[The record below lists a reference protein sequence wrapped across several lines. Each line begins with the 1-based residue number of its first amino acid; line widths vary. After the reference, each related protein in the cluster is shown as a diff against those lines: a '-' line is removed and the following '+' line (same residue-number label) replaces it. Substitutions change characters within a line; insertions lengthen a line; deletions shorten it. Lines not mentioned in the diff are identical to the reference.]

1 MQHTLPALRLRWRPD
16 QRTLTWTALLLAL
29 GVTLALP
36 VGIRERAQ
44 PVTREAER
52 EPAVHSIARL
62 EEEQRQLKERIAAL
76 RTQLAEAQRRQA
88 SERAALGDI
97 EDALKQQRA
106 LAGLTRLTGPGLT
119 VLLDDSAMTAPAGA
133 AASDYIIHDTDV
145 RDVVNALWAAG
156 AEAIAINGE
165 RLVATS
171 SIVCVGTVIIIND
184 TRLSPPFQITAIGP
198 SPRLVE
204 AIDTAPQL
212 VPLRR
217 RAREVGVQVKMAAAE
232 RLEVPAYRGSLAQPR
247 GGGLL
252 R

>member
-1 MQHTLPALRLRWRPD
+1 MEHTLPAPRSHWRPD
-16 QRTLTWTALLLAL
+16 RRTLTWTALLLAL

-36 VGIRERAQ
+36 VGMRERAR

-52 EPAVHSIARL
+52 EPAVQSITRL

-76 RTQLAEAQRRQA
+76 REQLAAAQRRQA
-88 SERAALGDI
+88 NERAALRDI

-106 LAGLTRLTGPGLT
+106 LAGLTRLAGPGIT
-119 VLLDDSAMTAPAGA
+119 VLLNDSAAPAPAGA

-184 TRLSPPFQITAIGP
+184 TRLSPPYQVMAVGP
-198 SPRLVE
+198 APRLTA

-212 VPLRR
+212 APLRR
-217 RAREVGVQVKMAAAE
+217 RARDTGVQVKTAAAD
-232 RLEVPAYRGSLAQPR
+232 RLELPAYRGSLAQPR
-247 GGGLL
+247 GGLS
-252 R
+252 